1 MAGDEP
7 RPGPVRERV
16 LACDRASRILSRAEA
31 ELRRAH
37 LPEAAR
43 QRAVRAIEQL
53 QGVCAAYGPPRT
65 DGKGGA

>member
-37 LPEAAR
+37 LPETAR
-43 QRAVRAIEQL
+43 QRAERAIEQL
-53 QGVCAAYGPPRT
+53 QAICAAYGGST
-65 DGKGGA
+65 TGAA